1 MKVLIIEDEQPAAKQ
16 LTKMLQKANSSI
28 TIIETIDSVEA
39 SVKWLNTFPSP
50 DAIFMD
56 IQIAD
61 GLSFDI
67 FNHTDI
73 NCPVVFTTAF
83 DQYAI
88 KAFRVNA
95 LDYLLKPIDEDEL
108 NDVINK
114 LKTKGTPQYS
124 IDFLQNLMPQFTK
137 PIAEFKSRFL
147 IKQGTTLNFVE
158 TNDIAFFFS
167 EDGLTHFY
175 SIHNKKHL
183 IEQTLDELEH
193 QLNPS
198 DYFRINRKII
208 VSIKSIKKISP
219 HFNSRLKLE
228 LNPHYLE
235 DIFVARERVSDF
247 KTWLGG

>member
-1 MKVLIIEDEQPAAKQ
+1 MKVLIIEDETPAAKQ
-16 LTKMLQKANSSI
+16 LTKLLAKLDPSVSV
-28 TIIETIDSVEA
+28 IETLDSVESA
-39 SVKWLNTFPSP
+39 TAWLRVFPMP

-67 FNHTDI
+67 FNQVEI
-73 NCPVVFTTAF
+73 SCPVVFTTAF

-95 LDYLLKPIDEDEL
+95 LDYLLKPMDEDEL
-108 NDVINK
+108 SAVLDKI
-114 LKTKGTPQYS
+114 KTRRTPQYNA
-124 IDFLQNLMPQFTK
+124 DFFQNFATQFTK
-137 PIAEFKSRFL
+137 PIADFKTRFL
-147 IKQGTTLNFVE
+147 IKQGATLNFIE
-158 TNDIAFFFS
+158 SKDIVFFFS
-167 EDGLTHFY
+167 EDGLTHCMT
-175 SIHNKKHL
+175 IENKKYL

-193 QLNPS
+193 QLNPK

-208 VSIKSIKKISP
+208 VGIKSIKKISP

-228 LNPHYLE
+228 LTPQYLTE
-235 DIFVARERVSDF
+235 IFVARERVSDF

>member
-1 MKVLIIEDEQPAAKQ
+1 MKVLIIEDEAPAAKQ
-16 LTKMLQKANSSI
+16 LTKLLTKLDPSVSV
-28 TIIETIDSVEA
+28 IETLDSVESA
-39 SVKWLNTFPSP
+39 TAWLRVFPMP
-50 DAIFMD
+50 DAVFMD

-67 FNHTDI
+67 FNQVEIT
-73 NCPVVFTTAF
+73 CPVVFTTAF

-95 LDYLLKPIDEDEL
+95 LDYLLKPMDEDEL
-108 NDVINK
+108 GVVLEKIK
-114 LKTKGTPQYS
+114 QQRTPQYAN
-124 IDFLQNLMPQFTK
+124 DFLQNFATQFTK
-137 PIAEFKSRFL
+137 PIADFKSRFL

-158 TNDIAFFFS
+158 VKDIAFFFS
-167 EDGLTHFY
+167 EDGLTHFMTNE
-175 SIHNKKHL
+175 NKKHL
-183 IEQTLDELEH
+183 LEQTLDELEH
-193 QLNPS
+193 QLNPK

-228 LNPHYLE
+228 LTPQYLSE
-235 DIFVARERVSDF
+235 IFVARERVSDF

>member
-1 MKVLIIEDEQPAAKQ
+1 MKVLIIEDEAPAAKQ
-16 LTKMLQKANSSI
+16 LTKMLQKADASI

-39 SVKWLNTFPSP
+39 AVKWLNTFPSP

-67 FNHTDI
+67 FNHVDI

-108 NDVINK
+108 NDVILK
-114 LKTKGTPQYS
+114 LKQQKGTPQYNA
-124 IDFLQNLMPQFTK
+124 DFLQNLSAKFIKTN
-137 PIAEFKSRFL
+137 EFKTRFL

-158 TNDIAFFFS
+158 TQDIAYFFS

-175 SIHNKKHL
+175 SFHNKKHL
-183 IEQTLDELEH
+183 IEQSLDELEH
-193 QLNPS
+193 QLNPK

-208 VSIKSIKKISP
+208 VSIKSIKKINP

-228 LNPHYLE
+228 LTPQYLE
-235 DIFVARERVSDF
+235 EIFVARERVADF

>member
-1 MKVLIIEDEQPAAKQ
+1 MKVLIIEDEAPAAKQ
-16 LTKMLQKANSSI
+16 LTKLLAKLDPSVSV
-28 TIIETIDSVEA
+28 IETLDSVESSTA
-39 SVKWLNTFPSP
+39 WLRVFPMP

-67 FNHTDI
+67 FNQVEIT
-73 NCPVVFTTAF
+73 CPVVFTTAF

-95 LDYLLKPIDEDEL
+95 LDYLLKPMDEDEL
-108 NDVINK
+108 ATVLTK
-114 LKTKGTPQYS
+114 LKQKQAPQYS
-124 IDFLQNLMPQFTK
+124 IDFLQNLVPQFTK
-137 PIAEFKSRFL
+137 PIAEFKSRFM
-147 IKQGTTLNFVE
+147 IKQGTALSFVAIQ
-158 TNDIAFFFS
+158 DIAFFFS

-183 IEQTLDELEH
+183 IEQTLDELEN

-228 LNPHYLE
+228 LTPQYLDE
-235 DIFVARERVSDF
+235 IFVARERVADF